1 MVAAI
6 SADKVL
12 ARLSPADRRAVEW
25 FRDDVR
31 TEYRERIRD
40 LRLYGSK
47 ARGDDHDESDIDILV
62 LLDVKDPE
70 TSLLI
75 TYMAHFIDPRLSP
88 MIFAFDRYHAP
99 AHRVT
104 GYYEQMRKESVRL

>member
-1 MVAAI
+1 MVADI
-6 SADKVL
+6 SADVVL
-12 ARLSPADRRAVEW
+12 ARLSHDDRRAVEW
-25 FRDDVR
+25 FRDDLR
-31 TEYRERIRD
+31 DEYGDRVRD

-62 LLDVKDPE
+62 LLDVKDSE
-70 TSLLI
+70 TDLLI

-99 AHRVT
+99 PHRVT
-104 GYYEQMRKESVRL
+104 GYYEEMRKESVRL